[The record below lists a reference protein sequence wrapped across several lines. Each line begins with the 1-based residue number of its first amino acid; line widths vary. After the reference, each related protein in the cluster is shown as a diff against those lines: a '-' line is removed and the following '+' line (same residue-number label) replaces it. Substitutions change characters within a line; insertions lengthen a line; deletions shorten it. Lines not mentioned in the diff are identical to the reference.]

1 MISNYEEFINSINY
15 KGINNKGSIYA
26 QIIKGER
33 IKQNKTLEEVASGIC
48 SISYLCKLE
57 NYMIYPPQNLV
68 KQVFE
73 KMNITYDDIN
83 EENLENI
90 LDDSIVN
97 FYSYDKEKLYNDYLK
112 VKQFSSSPQVVL
124 LKCLYLLLMKDYDR
138 VSKEVSFL
146 DSIKDTLGGSES
158 VLLILVTIL
167 YYIGRRNYKK
177 ASLYLR
183 CLDFLNIDNKYIKY
197 ILYDANLVSSFHLR
211 NVGRFT
217 DLYNKIDS
225 YDYIGLSMSKR
236 IVYRLMYDII
246 EYDDFPNQAVIDCD
260 SIDLNEY
267 MNNDYYERLYYKYI
281 IYINSKKY
289 FEVFKDII
297 DNKYYENI
305 VFTGLLGVCAYFI
318 NQKEYYNKLID
329 VINEIENIMCSKE
342 NEYHKNFIDLLLI
355 NFGNNKQQLRDFIK
369 TDYYNNI
376 AKCNNYFYDYIYNEI
391 YINLLAATHQY
402 KEAFYYL
409 LNITKIK
416 INRQ

>member
-15 KGINNKGSIYA
+15 KGINNRGSIYA

-267 MNNDYYERLYYKYI
+267 MNNDYY
-281 IYINSKKY
+281 
-289 FEVFKDII
+289 VF
-297 DNKYYENI
+297 
-305 VFTGLLGVCAYFI
+305 V
-318 NQKEYYNKLID
+318 
-329 VINEIENIMCSKE
+329 
-342 NEYHKNFIDLLLI
+342 
-355 NFGNNKQQLRDFIK
+355 
-369 TDYYNNI
+369 
-376 AKCNNYFYDYIYNEI
+376 
-391 YINLLAATHQY
+391 
-402 KEAFYYL
+402 
-409 LNITKIK
+409 
-416 INRQ
+416 